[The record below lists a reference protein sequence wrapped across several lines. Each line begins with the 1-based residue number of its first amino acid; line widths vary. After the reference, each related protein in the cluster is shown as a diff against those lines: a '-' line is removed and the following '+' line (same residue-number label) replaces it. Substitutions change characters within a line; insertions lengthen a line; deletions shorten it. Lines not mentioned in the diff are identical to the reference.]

1 MTLRLTHTEVTSRS
15 ESRANLNPAVT
26 VLPLPVA
33 RARAP
38 VTVVRV
44 DIQVLCHD
52 APRGGSE
59 TLGGSVVTVTDRGS
73 PDLDLGFKFSA
84 GGRTRRARGRR
95 RASDD
100 HVPGGP
106 AQAGHRVTP

>member
-15 ESRANLNPAVT
+15 ESRANPAVT

-33 RARAP
+33 RAP
-38 VTVVRV
+38 VTVV

-106 AQAGHRVTP
+106 ALAGHRVTP